1 MNIVLGFV
9 IVLGGLA
16 IILGAFWLIDVFVE
30 GRIKNIDP
38 ETYLEERKEKKQR
51 SLWRRDISNPFGD

>member
-16 IILGAFWLIDVFVE
+16 IILGAFWLIGVFVE